1 MFAALKIKPEEI
13 KTVLLSFIFIF
24 TLMAAYYILRPVR
37 DAMSSQWTD
46 AELSTLYTMTFAGSL
61 VAVSLYGALV
71 SRVKVTIFVPTV
83 YAFFAAS
90 FIAFY
95 FANESLADRTVTDRI
110 FFVWISVFSLF
121 HVSVFWSFMAE
132 IFSRAQ
138 APRLFGFIAAGS
150 SAGAIVGPGIA
161 LTLVSVVGREKLIL
175 ISAAMMVIPIVIV
188 AILEKLKYTELH
200 NQDVDA
206 MKRFSQS
213 MGSNPFSGFSLFI
226 KDPYLLAIGLF
237 ILLYTAISTFI
248 YFELKNLLSGTG
260 EEARIAIWASMD
272 LAVNS
277 LAILTALFGTSRL
290 TSKYGVRNTLS
301 LVPVAITIGML
312 VVAAA
317 PFLLVVIGLQ
327 VIRRAG
333 NYAVT
338 RPCREMLFTILDR
351 ERRFKAK
358 SVIDV
363 VVYRG
368 GDMLT
373 AWLFT
378 GLTAG
383 LGWGLGP
390 VAAVGG
396 CLALVWVLVA
406 RYLGR
411 YYERQHPES
420 VPVAARSS

>member
-1 MFAALKIKPEEI
+1 MFAALKIKQDEI
-13 KTVLLSFIFIF
+13 QAVLLSFIFIF

-37 DAMSSQWTD
+37 DAMSSQWSD
-46 AELSTLYTMTFAGSL
+46 AELSTLYTMTFVGSL

-71 SRVKVTIFVPTV
+71 SRVRVTVLVPAV

-90 FIAFY
+90 FVIFY
-95 FANESLADRTVTDRI
+95 VASESLAENLIADKI

-132 IFSRAQ
+132 IFSRSQ

-161 LTLVSVVGREKLIL
+161 LTLVGILGREKLIL
-175 ISAAMMVIPIVIV
+175 ISAAMMVIPIIIV
-188 AILEKLKYTELH
+188 VILEKLKYTELH
-200 NQDVDA
+200 GRDA
-206 MKRFSQS
+206 DAFALFRESV
-213 MGSNPFSGFSLFI
+213 GSNPFSGFSLFV

-248 YFELKNLLSGTG
+248 YFELKNLLSGTE

-272 LAVNS
+272 LVVNS

-290 TSKYGVRNTLS
+290 AIKYGVRSTLTM
-301 LVPVAITIGML
+301 VPIAITIGML
-312 VVAAA
+312 LVAAA
-317 PFLLVVIGLQ
+317 PFLLVVISLQ

-333 NYAVT
+333 NYALT

-368 GDMLT
+368 GDMAT

-378 GLTAG
+378 GLTQG
-383 LGWGLGP
+383 LGWDLGP
-390 VAAVGG
+390 VAAVGA
-396 CLALVWVLVA
+396 CLAVIWVLVA
-406 RYLGR
+406 RYLGK

-420 VPVAARSS
+420 IPVAT

>member
-1 MFAALKIKPEEI
+1 MFAALKIKQDEI
-13 KTVLLSFIFIF
+13 QAVLLSFAFIF

-37 DAMSSQWTD
+37 DAMSSQWSD
-46 AELSTLYTMTFAGSL
+46 AELSTLYTMTFVGSL
-61 VAVSLYGALV
+61 IAVSLYGALV
-71 SRVKVTIFVPTV
+71 SRVRVTVLVPTV

-90 FIAFY
+90 FVIFY
-95 FANESLADRTVTDRI
+95 VASESLAENSITDKI

-132 IFSRAQ
+132 IFSRSQ

-161 LTLVSVVGREKLIL
+161 LTLVGIIGREKLIL
-175 ISAAMMVIPIVIV
+175 ISAAMMVIPIIIV

-200 NQDVDA
+200 GRDA
-206 MKRFSQS
+206 DAFALFRESV
-213 MGSNPFSGFSLFI
+213 GSNPFSGFSLFV

-248 YFELKNLLSGTG
+248 YFELKNLLSGTE

-277 LAILTALFGTSRL
+277 LAILTAMFGTSRL
-290 TSKYGVRNTLS
+290 AMKYGVRSTLTM
-301 LVPVAITIGML
+301 VPIAITIGML
-312 VVAAA
+312 MVAAA
-317 PFLLVVIGLQ
+317 PFLLVVISLQ

-333 NYAVT
+333 NYALT

-368 GDMLT
+368 GDMAT
-373 AWLFT
+373 AWFFT
-378 GLTAG
+378 GLTQG

-390 VAAVGG
+390 VAAVGA
-396 CLALVWVLVA
+396 CLAVIWVLVA
-406 RYLGR
+406 RYLGK

-420 VPVAARSS
+420 IPVGT